1 MTPVYHDNVDQFR
14 RNAECKARQTGGV
27 PKTLSPST
35 TEART
40 KHAQVA
46 APDFS
51 TQQAGKGQLAL
62 PKRVEK
68 WTTGAPQNQSKNNT
82 KNHKE
87 TKAVS
92 SAKYD

>member
-1 MTPVYHDNVDQFR
+1 MITSTNSDVTLNVKPDR
-14 RNAECKARQTGGV
+14 RGGV

-51 TQQAGKGQLAL
+51 TQQTEKGQLAL
-62 PKRVEK
+62 PKLIEK
-68 WTTGAPQNQSKNNT
+68 WTTEAPQNQSKNNT

-92 SAKYD
+92 SAKCD